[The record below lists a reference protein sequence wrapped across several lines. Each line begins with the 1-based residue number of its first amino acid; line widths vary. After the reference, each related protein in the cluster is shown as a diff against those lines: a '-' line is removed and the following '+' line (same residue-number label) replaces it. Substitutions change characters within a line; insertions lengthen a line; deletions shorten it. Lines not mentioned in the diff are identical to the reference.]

1 MLKTK
6 KWLLAVSVALVGMI
20 VSLLIGF
27 FPSIVEAEAEMKYFS
42 AEQYTESDQLL
53 LSNGTPSP
61 NRSINNFATDVKSG
75 YNGQSFPELA
85 QVVPLEYLE
94 STDANAEFSYNGK
107 EYGFYMAK
115 EVKLFDHKK

>member
-1 MLKTK
+1 MIKTK
-6 KWLLAVSVALVGMI
+6 KRFWAMTIILLGI
-20 VSLLIGF
+20 IQSLLMGLFTMSIG
-27 FPSIVEAEAEMKYFS
+27 VS
-42 AEQYTESDQLL
+42 AETNYHPAERYTASDQLL
-53 LSNGTPSP
+53 QSDGTES
-61 NRSINNFATDVKSG
+61 SKDINDFSYTVKSG

>member
-94 STDANAEFSYNGK
+94 STETNAEFSYNGK

>member
-1 MLKTK
+1 MLKTR

-20 VSLLIGF
+20 LSLLIGF
-27 FPSIVEAEAEMKYFS
+27 FPSIIEAKAEMKYFS
-42 AEQYTESDQLL
+42 AEQYTESNQLL
-53 LSNGTPSP
+53 PPNGTPSP
-61 NRSINNFATDVKSG
+61 NRSIKNFATDVKSG

-94 STDANAEFSYNGK
+94 STETNAEFSYNGK

>member
-1 MLKTK
+1 MLRTR
-6 KWLLAVSVALVGMI
+6 KWLFAVSVALVGMI

-27 FPSIVEAEAEMKYFS
+27 FPSIIEAKAEMKYFS
-42 AEQYTESDQLL
+42 AEQYTESNQLL
-53 LSNGTPSP
+53 LPNGTPSP
-61 NRSINNFATDVKSG
+61 NRSIKNFATDVKSG

-94 STDANAEFSYNGK
+94 STETNAEFSYNGK

>member
-1 MLKTK
+1 MLKTR

-20 VSLLIGF
+20 LSLLISF
-27 FPSIVEAEAEMKYFS
+27 FPSIVEAKAETKYFS
-42 AEQYTESDQLL
+42 AEQYTEDDGLL
-53 LSNGTPSP
+53 QEDGSHSLT
-61 NRSINNFATDVKSG
+61 RRIKNFAMDVKSG

-94 STDANAEFSYNGK
+94 STETNAEFSYNGK

-115 EVKLFDHKK
+115 EVKLFDQKK